1 MKASQD
7 SRATTP
13 RPDKRVR
20 PLVVAVRD
28 AATGGPAVLW
38 AARRAKSLGVPLT
51 LVHAVPDPA
60 LMPPGSPYG
69 DVVIRGREVL
79 RTEASR
85 ISADFPALH
94 VGTYLHCGD
103 VVEALLG
110 LAAESPLLI
119 LGSDR
124 MDAASGEFRGSVS
137 LQVALGSRVPVVVV
151 PSDDGRSPGTEGTIE
166 GTADATTDATSG
178 GVVVG
183 VDGSP
188 LSGVALLRAADE
200 AHAMGTTLTVVSA
213 PVHGSGVPQTP
224 VMQEGASA
232 LLLHVSTR
240 YPHLAVRQ
248 VLDEVR
254 DAAQALAHYGA
265 GADLLVIGRHGRGA
279 RTGMYLGSVTHTL
292 LLHPPCPTL
301 VVPDPG
307 PVPPLDGKL
316 QEPERTPAR

>member
-1 MKASQD
+1 MTASWD
-7 SRATTP
+7 GPVTAP
-13 RPDKRVR
+13 RSDKRNR
-20 PLVVAVRD
+20 PIVVAVRD
-28 AATGGPAVLW
+28 TATGGPAVLW
-38 AARRAKSLGVPLT
+38 AARRAESLGVPLT

-69 DVVIRGREVL
+69 DVVVGGREVL
-79 RTEASR
+79 RAEANR

-124 MDAASGEFRGSVS
+124 MDAVSGEFRGSVS

-151 PSDDGRSPGTEGTIE
+151 PSDYGRVPDAERTIDATIE
-166 GTADATTDATSG
+166 GTTDATTG

-183 VDGSP
+183 VDGSS
-188 LSGVALLRAADE
+188 LAGIALLRAADE

-213 PVHGSGVPQTP
+213 PVHGSGVQQAQ
-224 VMQEGASA
+224 VMQEGSSA
-232 LLLHVSTR
+232 LLLDVRAR
-240 YPHLAVRQ
+240 YPHLGVRQ
-248 VLDEVR
+248 VLDEVH
-254 DAAQALAHYGA
+254 DAAQALAHHGA

-301 VVPDPG
+301 IVPDPG
-307 PVPPLDGKL
+307 PVPPFDGKL
-316 QEPERTPAR
+316 QEPERTPVR

>member
-1 MKASQD
+1 MKASWD
-7 SRATTP
+7 DPATAA
-13 RPDKRVR
+13 RPDKRDR

-28 AATGGPAVLW
+28 AATGPAVLW
-38 AARRAKSLGVPLT
+38 AARRAESLGVPLT

-60 LMPPGSPYG
+60 LMPPGSSYG
-69 DVVIRGREVL
+69 DVVVGGRKVL
-79 RTEASR
+79 RAEANR
-85 ISADFPALH
+85 ISTDFPALH

-124 MDAASGEFRGSVS
+124 MDAVSGEFRGSVS

-151 PSDDGRSPGTEGTIE
+151 PADDGRATGAG
-166 GTADATTDATSG
+166 GTTDATIG

-188 LSGVALLRAADE
+188 LAGVALLRAADE
-200 AHAMGTTLTVVSA
+200 ASTMGTTLTVVSA
-213 PVHGSGVPQTP
+213 PTGPGSPQTP
-224 VMQEGASA
+224 VMQEGVSA
-232 LLLHVSTR
+232 LLLDVSTR

-254 DAAQALAHYGA
+254 GAAQALAHYGT

-307 PVPPLDGKL
+307 PTPPFDGQL

>member
-1 MKASQD
+1 MVTASWD
-7 SRATTP
+7 RPATAG
-13 RPDKRVR
+13 RPDKRIR
-20 PLVVAVRD
+20 PIVVAVRD

-38 AARRAKSLGVPLT
+38 AARRAESLGVPLT

-60 LMPPGSPYG
+60 LMPPGSAYG
-69 DVVIRGREVL
+69 DVVIGGREVL
-79 RTEASR
+79 QGEASR
-85 ISADFPALH
+85 IAADFPALH

-124 MDAASGEFRGSVS
+124 MDAVSGEFRGSVS
-137 LQVALGSRVPVVVV
+137 LQVALGSVVPVVVV
-151 PSDDGRSPGTEGTIE
+151 PAPDGRAPGAEGTTE
-166 GTADATTDATSG
+166 GTADATTG

-213 PVHGSGVPQTP
+213 PTGSGSPQTP
-224 VMQEGASA
+224 VTQEGLSA
-232 LLLHVSTR
+232 LLLDVSTR

-254 DAAQALAHYGA
+254 GAAQALAHYGT

-307 PVPPLDGKL
+307 PMPPFDGKA
-316 QEPERTPAR
+316 QEPERTPVR